1 MGNPDRPN
9 FKTPTEGLRG
19 KRVLLGEAQLVPHPP
34 WLEKHAESVQE
45 KRVEGVPITAEAVLE
60 VVNWETVPID
70 SVWDLPMVGSER
82 LAVERR
88 IRHCTGGHPPRLR
101 PGYLADRPL
110 VYRVEVFEY
119 GAVIPSRVYNGAFVN
134 REDGTW
140 CRLHRWKKVPA
151 GGIGVFSQYGQ
162 AAIDGT
168 VPQWVVNEAV
178 RVRGSKSAISE
189 GDMKPT
195 VVWVLQ
201 CMPVFELPEDADLVV
216 RTAVLEELA
225 RRMLTLPDEKR
236 PTPTAT
242 EPPEMHPEQTEP
254 ASEIERAQEPA
265 GDLVPRD
272 VAGHDLGSDSQ
283 TRSPDFRW
291 ENVTIRFTSE
301 LQVQIMVGNTL
312 LPAQGHEELGF
323 AYKRSK
329 LPNRAWMMLQHLA
342 QNDGIP
348 DLPSGQWSPKRIK
361 SRKVIQELRKIL
373 RALVKTDADPVPFKK
388 GIGYKTAFKLDPGS
402 VFD

>member
-1 MGNPDRPN
+1 MKKLPRFRDWVPVGEAAQHLSSRSEKVSEVDVLRRALDGHLTLSVN

-140 CRLHRWKKVPA
+140 CRLHRWKK
-151 GGIGVFSQYGQ
+151 GVY
-162 AAIDGT
+162 
-168 VPQWVVNEAV
+168 
-178 RVRGSKSAISE
+178 
-189 GDMKPT
+189 
-195 VVWVLQ
+195 
-201 CMPVFELPEDADLVV
+201 
-216 RTAVLEELA
+216 
-225 RRMLTLPDEKR
+225 
-236 PTPTAT
+236 
-242 EPPEMHPEQTEP
+242 
-254 ASEIERAQEPA
+254 
-265 GDLVPRD
+265 
-272 VAGHDLGSDSQ
+272 
-283 TRSPDFRW
+283 PDFH
-291 ENVTIRFTSE
+291 NAI
-301 LQVQIMVGNTL
+301 
-312 LPAQGHEELGF
+312 LGPF
-323 AYKRSK
+323 GPPR
-329 LPNRAWMMLQHLA
+329 P
-342 QNDGIP
+342 
-348 DLPSGQWSPKRIK
+348 
-361 SRKVIQELRKIL
+361 LR
-373 RALVKTDADPVPFKK
+373 
-388 GIGYKTAFKLDPGS
+388 G
-402 VFD
+402 